1 MTIDEMI
8 VVNHIGQPASA
19 YKDYYEAFL
28 EALPADECRY
38 AVLYVDDVVNHHGVK
53 KRELVFYGW

>member
-1 MTIDEMI
+1 MI